1 MLDEWI
7 RREGS
12 GDDNGPSSWLNSKKG
27 RLFIVIII
35 CLGLIA
41 LLWSPASQS
50 DSTSEQF
57 AQHRADRSVT
67 GSIKQELQTELAA
80 ILAEIDGAGSV
91 EVSVTLSSKGIKT
104 YATNDRDERRQTD
117 ESGRSTT
124 IEESS
129 TRDVAVSSGNP
140 LLLEE
145 RMPEILG
152 VLVVADGA
160 GNPQV
165 KENLTDATATLLN
178 ISPHRVTV
186 MPREGGR
193 Q

>member
-7 RREGS
+7 RGEGS
-12 GDDNGPSSWLNSKKG
+12 DGNGKSTWLNSKKG

-41 LLWSPASQS
+41 LLWPSAGQS
-50 DSTSEQF
+50 DSASEQL
-57 AQHRADRSVT
+57 AQPLADRSAA
-67 GSIKQELQTELAA
+67 GSIKQGLQTELAA
-80 ILAEIDGAGSV
+80 ILAEIDGAGLV
-91 EVSVTLSSKGIKT
+91 EVSVSLSSEGIKT
-104 YATNDRDERRQTD
+104 YATNDRDERRQID

-145 RMPEILG
+145 KMPEILG

-160 GNPQV
+160 DNPEV
-165 KENLTDATATLLN
+165 KENLTNATSTLLS
-178 ISPHRVTV
+178 ISPHRVRV

-193 Q
+193 